1 VFHNYKKC
9 IFEYDFD
16 LYMNK
21 TRVFLGLYIL
31 LILFSN
37 NLFAQTKIPSKL
49 EARKTAKLAV
59 KYLNSEKFE
68 KSLETAR
75 LSLQYATIIKDDY
88 LIAASYNIIGAN
100 FDELS
105 ELDKAIYFYKKGLN
119 YANKTANDTIK
130 NYINN
135 NLGNV
140 YCFEKK
146 QYENGIKY
154 YKKSLEYSEKTSDT
168 SQIVFTKLNIAWAYF
183 DISQFDN
190 GLPYL
195 NYINKYYSKFGDEST
210 LVVYNMLNG
219 MYASHVGA
227 DKKAETFFLK
237 AISLGNK
244 VEDKNDL
251 SFSHQEYSKFLLK
264 KGDYKK
270 AYEHLAIY
278 NTITDD
284 IYNKELLKKANVAGI
299 NLELDEYKREIGRIA
314 IEKELQSQSLSKSR
328 LIVVLFIVVFFV
340 LLLLLYSLY
349 KNFNFKKKANRELT
363 IANEELIIAKD
374 KAEEASLAKTQF
386 VSTISH
392 ELRTPLYGVIGITN
406 LLLDEHKE
414 LAKSPHLNSLKF
426 SARYLLSLVNDILQI
441 NKIEENKIILE
452 SLTFNVADEIKLVKN
467 ALSFIAQSHNNKI
480 VTKIDPAIPEYVIGD
495 KLRLAQVLMNLIS
508 NALKFTTNGEVIINA
523 NLVKIENNLHYIEF
537 QISDNGVG
545 IEAADQAKIF
555 EKFVQ
560 VGRNESDYQ
569 GTGLGLAIV
578 KRLLGLFN
586 SEITLESQVG
596 IGTTFIFTIAFEYDP
611 EKTNEIINNIK
622 VDLSSG
628 QIFKVLVVEDNKI
641 NQTITKKIL
650 EKNNCSCFIVDD
662 GYQALDILE
671 KEVFDVILMD
681 INMPLMSGFET
692 TRKIRL
698 KGIQTP
704 IIALTAFAKD
714 EITEE
719 AIDAGMN
726 DIIIKPFESLKLFQ
740 VINNQIKKAK
750 SAIN

>member
-1 VFHNYKKC
+1 MFK
-9 IFEYDFD
+9 I
-16 LYMNK
+16 
-21 TRVFLGLYIL
+21 RIL
-31 LILFSN
+31 LLLAILLNYFSVIS
-37 NLFAQTKIPSKL
+37 FAQTKIPSKL
-49 EARKTAKLAV
+49 EARNTAKLAV
-59 KYLNSEKFE
+59 KYLHSEKFE

-75 LSLQYATIIKDDY
+75 QSLHYASILKDDY
-88 LIAASYNIIGAN
+88 LIAASYNIIAAN

-105 ELDKAIYFYKKGLN
+105 EYDKAILFYKKGLT
-119 YANKTANDTIK
+119 YANKTDNDTIK

-154 YKKSLEYSEKTSDT
+154 YKKSLEYSQKAADT
-168 SQIVFTKLNIAWAYF
+168 SQMVFTKLNIAWAYF
-183 DISQFDN
+183 DIGQFEN

-195 NYINKYYSKFGDEST
+195 EYINKYHSRFGDEST
-210 LVVYNMLNG
+210 VAVYNMLNG
-219 MYASHVGA
+219 MYCSHIGL
-227 DKKAETFFLK
+227 DKKAESYFLT
-237 AISLGNK
+237 AINLGKKNN
-244 VEDKNDL
+244 EMNDL

-270 AYEHLAIY
+270 AYENLVIYDKITEKIY
-278 NTITDD
+278 N
-284 IYNKELLKKANVAGI
+284 EGLLKKANIAGV
-299 NLELDEYKREIGRIA
+299 NLELDEYKREIDRIGT
-314 IEKELQSQSLSKSR
+314 EKDLQAQSLKKSR

-349 KNFNFKKKANRELT
+349 KNYNFKKKSNRELT
-363 IANEELIIAKD
+363 IANEALLLAKD
-374 KAEEASLAKTQF
+374 KAEEASQAKTQF

-406 LLLDEHKE
+406 LLLDEHVE

-441 NKIEENKIILE
+441 NKIEENRIVLE
-452 SLTFNVADEIKLVKN
+452 NLTFNLSDEIYLVKN
-467 ALSFIAQSHNNKI
+467 ALSFISQTNNNKI
-480 VTKIDPAIPEYVIGD
+480 IIKVDPAIPEYLIGD
-495 KLRLAQVLMNLIS
+495 KLRLAQILMNLVS
-508 NALKFTTNGEVIINA
+508 NALKFTKNGEVIVRA
-523 NLVKIENNLHYIEF
+523 NLVKIENNLHHIEF

-545 IEAADQAKIF
+545 IDAADQDKIF

-560 VGRNESDYQ
+560 LGRNDNDYQ

-586 SEITLESQVG
+586 SEITLESQIG
-596 IGTTFIFTIAFEYDP
+596 IGTTFIFTIVFENDL
-611 EKTNEIINNIK
+611 EKTNEIIKNIK
-622 VDLSSG
+622 VDLSTG
-628 QIFKVLVVEDNKI
+628 QILKVLVVEDNKI
-641 NQTITKKIL
+641 NQTITKKII
-650 EKNNCSCFIVDD
+650 EKHNCYCFIVDD
-662 GYQALDILE
+662 GYQALDVLD

-681 INMPLMSGFET
+681 INMPLISGFET

-726 DIIIKPFESLKLFQ
+726 DIMIKPFEPLKLFH
-740 VINNQIKKAK
+740 VINDQIKKSKNAV
-750 SAIN
+750 N

>member
-1 VFHNYKKC
+1 MKLVMFK
-9 IFEYDFD
+9 I
-16 LYMNK
+16 
-21 TRVFLGLYIL
+21 RVL
-31 LILFSN
+31 LVLIIWLNSFSVIS
-37 NLFAQTKIPSKL
+37 FAQTKIPSKL
-49 EARKTAKLAV
+49 EIRKTAKLAV
-59 KYLNSEKFE
+59 KYLHSQKFE

-75 LSLQYATIIKDDY
+75 LSLHKASIIKDNY
-88 LIAASYNIIGAN
+88 LIAVSYNIIAAN

-105 ELDKAIYFYKKGLN
+105 EYDKAILFYKKGLT
-119 YANKTANDTIK
+119 YANKTNNDTIK
-130 NYINN
+130 NYLNN

-146 QYENGIKY
+146 QYQNGIKY
-154 YKKSLEYSEKTSDT
+154 YKKSLEYSQKAADT
-168 SQIVFTKLNIAWAYF
+168 IQMVFTKLNISWAYF
-183 DISQFDN
+183 DIGQFEN
-190 GLPYL
+190 GFPYL
-195 NYINKYYSKFGDEST
+195 EYANKYHSKFGDET
-210 LVVYNMLNG
+210 TIAVLNMLNG
-219 MYASHVGA
+219 MYSSHIGL
-227 DKKAETFFLK
+227 DEKAESYFLK
-237 AISLGNK
+237 AISLGKKNG
-244 VEDKNDL
+244 EKNDL
-251 SFSHQEYSKFLLK
+251 SFSHQEYSKFLVK

-270 AYEHLAIY
+270 AYENLVMY
-278 NTITDD
+278 DKITED
-284 IYNKELLKKANVAGI
+284 IYNEELLKKANIAGI
-299 NLELDEYKREIGRIA
+299 NLQMDEYKREIGRIES
-314 IEKELQSQSLSKSR
+314 EKEFQAQNLQKSR
-328 LIVVLFIVVFFV
+328 VIVVLFIVVFIV
-340 LLLLLYSLY
+340 LLLLLLSLY
-349 KNFNFKKKANRELT
+349 KNYNFKKKSNHDLT
-363 IANEELIIAKD
+363 IANEELMIAKD

-441 NKIEENKIILE
+441 NKIEENRIVLE
-452 SLTFNVADEIKLVKN
+452 SLTFNVSDEIKLVKN

-508 NALKFTTNGEVIINA
+508 NALKFTKNGEVIVSA
-523 NLVKIENNLHYIEF
+523 NLVKIENSLYHIEF

-545 IEAADQAKIF
+545 IEAADQIKIF

-560 VGRNESDYQ
+560 LGRNENDYQ

-596 IGTTFIFTIAFEYDP
+596 VGTTFIFVIAFEYNP
-611 EKTNEIINNIK
+611 LKTKEIINNIK

-641 NQTITKKIL
+641 NQTITKKII

-662 GYQALDILE
+662 GFQALDVLE
-671 KEVFDVILMD
+671 KETFDVILMD
-681 INMPLMSGFET
+681 INMPLMSGFEA

-704 IIALTAFAKD
+704 VIALTAFAKD

-726 DIIIKPFESLKLFQ
+726 DIMIKPFESMKLFQ
-740 VINNQIKKAK
+740 VINNQIKKSKNAVY
-750 SAIN
+750 

>member
-1 VFHNYKKC
+1 MFK
-9 IFEYDFD
+9 I
-16 LYMNK
+16 
-21 TRVFLGLYIL
+21 RVLFV
-31 LILFSN
+31 LIIWLNSFSIIS
-37 NLFAQTKIPSKL
+37 FAQTKIPSKL
-49 EARKTAKLAV
+49 EISKTANLAL
-59 KYLNSEKFE
+59 KYLHSEKFE

-75 LSLQYATIIKDDY
+75 LSLYKALIIKDNY
-88 LIAASYNIIGAN
+88 LIAVSYNIIAAN
-100 FDELS
+100 FDQLS
-105 ELDKAIYFYKKGLN
+105 EYDKAILFYKKGLT
-119 YANKTANDTIK
+119 YANKTNNDNIK

-146 QYENGIKY
+146 QYQNGIKH
-154 YKKSLEYSEKTSDT
+154 YKKSIEYSQKAADT
-168 SQIVFTKLNIAWAYF
+168 SQMVFTKLNISWAYF
-183 DISQFDN
+183 DIGQFEN
-190 GLPYL
+190 GFPYL
-195 NYINKYYSKFGDEST
+195 EYVNKYHSKSGDET
-210 LVVYNMLNG
+210 TITVLNMLNG
-219 MYASHVGA
+219 MYSSHIGL
-227 DKKAETFFLK
+227 DEKAESYFLK
-237 AISLGNK
+237 AISLGKKNG
-244 VEDKNDL
+244 VKNDL
-251 SFSHQEYSKFLLK
+251 SFSHQEYSKFLVK

-270 AYEHLAIY
+270 AYENLVMY
-278 NTITDD
+278 DKITED
-284 IYNKELLKKANVAGI
+284 IYNEELLKKANIAGI
-299 NLELDEYKREIGRIA
+299 NLQMDEYKREIGRIER
-314 IEKELQSQSLSKSR
+314 EKKFQAQNIQKSR
-328 LIVVLFIVVFFV
+328 VIVVLFIVVFIV
-340 LLLLLYSLY
+340 LLLLLLSLY
-349 KNFNFKKKANRELT
+349 KNYNFKKKSNHDLT

-374 KAEEASLAKTQF
+374 RAEEASLAKTQF

-441 NKIEENKIILE
+441 NKIEENRIVLE
-452 SLTFNVADEIKLVKN
+452 NLTFNVSDEINLVKN

-480 VTKIDPAIPEYVIGD
+480 VTKIDPAIPEYLIGD

-508 NALKFTTNGEVIINA
+508 NALKFTKNGEVIISA
-523 NLVKIENNLHYIEF
+523 NLVKIDNSSYHIEF

-545 IEAADQAKIF
+545 IEATDQIKIF

-560 VGRNESDYQ
+560 LGRNENDYQ

-596 IGTTFIFTIAFEYDP
+596 VGTTFIFIIAFEYNP
-611 EKTNEIINNIK
+611 LKTKEIIDNIK

-628 QIFKVLVVEDNKI
+628 QIFKFLVVEDNKI
-641 NQTITKKIL
+641 NQTITKKII

-662 GYQALDILE
+662 GFQALDVLE
-671 KEVFDVILMD
+671 KETFDVILMD

-719 AIDAGMN
+719 AIEAGMN
-726 DIIIKPFESLKLFQ
+726 DIIIKPFESMKLFQ
-740 VINNQIKKAK
+740 VINNQLKKSKNAVY
-750 SAIN
+750 